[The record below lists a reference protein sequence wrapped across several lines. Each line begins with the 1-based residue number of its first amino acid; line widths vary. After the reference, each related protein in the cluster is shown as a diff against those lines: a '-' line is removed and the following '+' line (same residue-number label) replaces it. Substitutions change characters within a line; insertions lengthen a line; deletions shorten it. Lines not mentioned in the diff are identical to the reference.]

1 MDKDPIPTAG
11 KVKRDVLVGSFV
23 VDPLGVLI
31 FQLEGL
37 AGQVHLGK
45 AFPGAGKTFVVG
57 SLESH
62 GHVGTLSG

>member
-11 KVKRDVLVGSFV
+11 KVKRYVFVGSFI

-37 AGQVHLGK
+37 AGQIHLGK
-45 AFPGAGKTFVVG
+45 TFPGAGKTFIMS
-57 SLESH
+57 SLEGH
-62 GHVGTLSG
+62 GHFGTLSG